1 MKYAKN
7 FYLSLLLAGM
17 SLATAWAIRGQFGHE
32 QGAAWAGG
40 FGALAIILLGKRPD
54 WHHKALK
61 ATLAGAV
68 GWGLGGMIS
77 YGVVVGYGRGSDFG
91 NVYYGLMMLF
101 VIGSLFGFLGGGLF
115 GLVLDE
121 SDEKPVPWPSLVTE
135 MVAMAIVVYFF
146 VVEQLGYL
154 MTPPRSEL
162 WAACLGLSIGLAWYL
177 VRTARPAALR
187 VAVYAGLGGGFGF
200 AFGNF
205 LHVLGIASE
214 IDFNFWN
221 VMEYSIGFF
230 GGAGMAY
237 GTFTADWPQNTAPKA
252 PSRDWFPIAM
262 LVLIIPLVVW
272 DQSFGTERVQKM
284 VAAIDPTNAGM
295 LTELTQNVAF
305 LAIIGAGLYWFFHFY
320 LKSDPEAFTFKSL
333 YPFFLAHFTL
343 YTVCSWL
350 ITGAFL
356 STYRLEQYL
365 YVVNLLIIA
374 FLLKKVNADFQPMA
388 NHLRRWAAL
397 LAVVLVVMAVAAFVA
412 ISSHEVWERATK
424 RF

>member
-1 MKYAKN
+1 MKHSKK
-7 FYLSLLLAGM
+7 FYLSLLIAGM
-17 SLATAWAIRGQFGHE
+17 SLGTAWAIRGQFGHE
-32 QGAAWAGG
+32 QGASWAGG
-40 FGALAIILLGKRPD
+40 LGALAIVLLAGRAD
-54 WHHKALK
+54 WHAKALK
-61 ATLAGAV
+61 ATLAGAI

-121 SDEKPVPWPSLVTE
+121 TKEKPVAWPRLVTE
-135 MVAMAIVVYFF
+135 MVAMAIIVYFF
-146 VVEQLGYL
+146 LIEQLGYL

-177 VRTARPAALR
+177 VRTARPAPLR
-187 VAVYAGLGGGFGF
+187 VAVYAALGGGFGF

-205 LHVLGIASE
+205 LQVLGIASE

-230 GGAGMAY
+230 GGSGMAY
-237 GTFTADWPQNTAPKA
+237 GTFTANWPQNTAAKA
-252 PSRDWFPIAM
+252 PSRSWLP
-262 LVLIIPLVVW
+262 LSTVVLIIPLVVW
-272 DQSFGTERVQKM
+272 DQSFGSKRVQEM
-284 VAAIDPTNAGM
+284 VAAIDPGNTAM
-295 LTELTQNVAF
+295 LTELTQTVAF
-305 LAIIGAGLYWFFHFY
+305 LAIVGAGLYWFFHFY
-320 LKSDPEAFTFKSL
+320 LKSQLEVFTFKSL
-333 YPFFLAHFTL
+333 YPFFFAHFTL

-356 STYRLEQYL
+356 STYRIEQYL
-365 YVVNLLIIA
+365 YVVNLLVIG
-374 FLLKKVNADFQPMA
+374 FLLKKINADFQPMA
-388 NHLRRWAAL
+388 NRSRQWAML
-397 LAVVLVVMAVAAFVA
+397 LAVIFVVMAVAALVA
-412 ISSHEVWERATK
+412 INSHEVWGRAEK